1 MDAKAVE
8 STNKF
13 SKVIRNHETSD
24 KKGHRDQSSPLEL
37 TKSYENT
44 FVKEEKGR
52 EIVTCEW
59 CWHKMKRKLIMVS
72 PP

>member
-24 KKGHRDQSSPLEL
+24 KNGHRDQSSPLEL
-37 TKSYENT
+37 TKSYEKH
-44 FVKEEKGR
+44 F
-52 EIVTCEW
+52 C
-59 CWHKMKRKLIMVS
+59 
-72 PP
+72 